1 MCSFIHHILAFYR
14 CCGFAWNSIGVT
26 LSETSSRS
34 VGLSKTES
42 EQMNGMLCIFIFLFF
57 YIPIYICYIDMHT
70 IYIYIHMY
78 VCIYIY
84 VLPYNYIYIYKLH
97 VMIIAGSS
105 LQVKEDGE
113 REAQKSLKRL
123 QARPPWFLAVKQSW
137 GI

>member
-34 VGLSKTES
+34 VGLSKNES

-70 IYIYIHMY
+70 IDIYIYPY

-84 VLPYNYIYIYKLH
+84 VLPDIYKLQY
-97 VMIIAGSS
+97 M
-105 LQVKEDGE
+105 
-113 REAQKSLKRL
+113 
-123 QARPPWFLAVKQSW
+123 
-137 GI
+137 

>member
-34 VGLSKTES
+34 VGLSKNES

-70 IYIYIHMY
+70 IDIYIYIHMY
-78 VCIYIY
+78 VYIY
-84 VLPYNYIYIYKLH
+84 VLPDIYKLQY
-97 VMIIAGSS
+97 M
-105 LQVKEDGE
+105 
-113 REAQKSLKRL
+113 
-123 QARPPWFLAVKQSW
+123 
-137 GI
+137 

>member
-78 VCIYIY
+78 VCIYIC
-84 VLPYNYIYIYKLH
+84 ITI
-97 VMIIAGSS
+97 
-105 LQVKEDGE
+105 
-113 REAQKSLKRL
+113 
-123 QARPPWFLAVKQSW
+123 
-137 GI
+137 